1 MIGRS
6 DVAIGMSSV
15 RSRLPLGPMSQYRT
29 QSPDTS
35 FDAERFLICRYR
47 AMSPADKLSIF
58 RQLSQTAQA
67 LALAGLRRRHPEA
80 SPREL
85 QLRLAATRLDEETLR
100 AVFGWPETK

>member
-1 MIGRS
+1 MGT
-6 DVAIGMSSV
+6 V
-15 RSRLPLGPMSQYRT
+15 SQYRT

-35 FDAERFLICRYR
+35 FDAERFLVRKYR
-47 AMSPADKLSIF
+47 AMSPADKLRIF

-85 QLRLAATRLDEETLR
+85 QLRLAAMRLDKETLHT
-100 AVFGWPETK
+100 VFGWPESK